1 MAKKFMTE
9 KTLLLASSIRKDMQA
24 IEEIYATLA
33 GVELSPS
40 VDEKELIVTA
50 YRLHNLF
57 SAFENMFVNIAAV
70 FENSVDEAGCW
81 HSQLLERMALD
92 AMPLRPKVIDDEA
105 YESLD
110 ELRRF
115 RHLFRHAYSRRLHAD
130 RLNLVLQ
137 RALILKSIYKP
148 QLETFLQFLQTLE

>member
-1 MAKKFMTE
+1 MSE
-9 KTLLLASSIRKDMQA
+9 KTLLLYSSLCKDMQA
-24 IEEIYATLA
+24 IEEIYATLE
-33 GVELSPS
+33 GITLDPT
-40 VDEKELIVTA
+40 VDEKDLIVIA

-70 FENSVDEAGCW
+70 FENSIDEAGRW
-81 HSQLLERMALD
+81 HTQLLEHMALD

-105 YESLD
+105 YEALD

-115 RHLFRHAYSRRLHAD
+115 RHLFRHAYSKRLHAD

-137 RALILKSIYKP
+137 SALILKNIYKP
-148 QLETFLQFLQTLE
+148 QLEAFLQFLQTLE